1 MALATTIIGG
11 TAMGR
16 YSHLSIEEREDIMVR
31 WRDHE
36 GVSRIAREIGR
47 DKSTVSREIA
57 RNGWAAST
65 SPRRVYRASTA
76 QARAD
81 ARRLA
86 CRRPWA
92 LGDPARRSLVASL
105 IRDRHWSPE
114 QVAGRMRAEAPSE
127 AVSASTIRRAVGSG
141 ALDCELPGWQ
151 SMRRRLRH
159 RGKRRHARGSEER
172 RGKIRATHEISERP
186 PEAEGRTRIGD
197 WEGDTVVGRAGGPR
211 LVTQV
216 DRASGYLVGGK
227 AASGSSADVNA
238 VVERALS
245 GEVVRTVT
253 LDRGSE
259 FAAASELQDA
269 LGAPVYFCL
278 PHHPWQRGT
287 NENTNGLL
295 REYFPKGTDLSA
307 VSDEEV
313 RKAYDDLNRRP
324 RKRYGWRCPWEVYHG
339 EALHLL

>member
-86 CRRPWA
+86 CRRPRA

-105 IRDRHWSPE
+105 IR
-114 QVAGRMRAEAPSE
+114 VL
-127 AVSASTIRRAVGSG
+127 IF
-141 ALDCELPGWQ
+141 
-151 SMRRRLRH
+151 
-159 RGKRRHARGSEER
+159 
-172 RGKIRATHEISERP
+172 
-186 PEAEGRTRIGD
+186 
-197 WEGDTVVGRAGGPR
+197 
-211 LVTQV
+211 
-216 DRASGYLVGGK
+216 
-227 AASGSSADVNA
+227 N
-238 VVERALS
+238 
-245 GEVVRTVT
+245 
-253 LDRGSE
+253 
-259 FAAASELQDA
+259 
-269 LGAPVYFCL
+269 
-278 PHHPWQRGT
+278 
-287 NENTNGLL
+287 
-295 REYFPKGTDLSA
+295 
-307 VSDEEV
+307 
-313 RKAYDDLNRRP
+313 
-324 RKRYGWRCPWEVYHG
+324 
-339 EALHLL
+339 

>member
-86 CRRPWA
+86 CRRARA

-127 AVSASTIRRAVGSG
+127 AVSASTIRRAIGSG
-141 ALDCELPGWQ
+141 ALDCELPGRQ

-172 RGKIRATHEISERP
+172 RGKIRATHE
-186 PEAEGRTRIGD
+186 
-197 WEGDTVVGRAGGPR
+197 
-211 LVTQV
+211 
-216 DRASGYLVGGK
+216 
-227 AASGSSADVNA
+227 
-238 VVERALS
+238 
-245 GEVVRTVT
+245 
-253 LDRGSE
+253 
-259 FAAASELQDA
+259 
-269 LGAPVYFCL
+269 
-278 PHHPWQRGT
+278 
-287 NENTNGLL
+287 
-295 REYFPKGTDLSA
+295 
-307 VSDEEV
+307 
-313 RKAYDDLNRRP
+313 
-324 RKRYGWRCPWEVYHG
+324 
-339 EALHLL
+339 